1 MLCEVKKMY
10 VHYYHSKYNLQKL
23 IKKTIEY
30 KNTKCDIKMN
40 LWINLNQEI
49 FQN

>member
-10 VHYYHSKYNLQKL
+10 VHYYHLKYNLQKL
-23 IKKTIEY
+23 NKKTIGY

-40 LWINLNQEI
+40 L
-49 FQN
+49 

>member
-30 KNTKCDIKMN
+30 KI
-40 LWINLNQEI
+40 LNAI
-49 FQN
+49 SK